1 MRLGALKFYCFDV
14 SLDSRIWKLRML
26 KGGEENLRN
35 LIVLLDN
42 LNVRFD
48 IHLLALDTRDVI
60 KESCVL

>member
-1 MRLGALKFYCFDV
+1 
-14 SLDSRIWKLRML
+14 ML

-60 KESCVL
+60 KEPCVL

>member
-1 MRLGALKFYCFDV
+1 
-14 SLDSRIWKLRML
+14 ML

-48 IHLLALDTRDVI
+48 IHLLALFSKVRLNTLR
-60 KESCVL
+60 

>member
-1 MRLGALKFYCFDV
+1 
-14 SLDSRIWKLRML
+14 ML

-48 IHLLALDTRDVI
+48 IHLLALDTRNVI
-60 KESCVL
+60 YAD

>member
-1 MRLGALKFYCFDV
+1 
-14 SLDSRIWKLRML
+14 ML

-48 IHLLALDTRDVI
+48 IHLLGHERRD
-60 KESCVL
+60 

>member
-14 SLDSRIWKLRML
+14 SLDSRIWKLLL

-48 IHLLALDTRDVI
+48 IHLLALFCKVRLNTLR
-60 KESCVL
+60 

>member
-26 KGGEENLRN
+26 KRGENLRN

-48 IHLLALDTRDVI
+48 IHLLVLDTRDVI

>member
-1 MRLGALKFYCFDV
+1 
-14 SLDSRIWKLRML
+14 ML

-48 IHLLALDTRDVI
+48 IHLLALFCKVRLNTLR
-60 KESCVL
+60 

>member
-14 SLDSRIWKLRML
+14 SLDSRIWKLHML
-26 KGGEENLRN
+26 RGEENLRN